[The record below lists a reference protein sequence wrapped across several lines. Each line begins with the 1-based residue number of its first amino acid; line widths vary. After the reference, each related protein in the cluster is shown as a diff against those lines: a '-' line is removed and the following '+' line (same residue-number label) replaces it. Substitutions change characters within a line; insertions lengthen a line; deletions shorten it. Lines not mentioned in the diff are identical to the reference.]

1 MLQNKNYARTE
12 MHQGKGPSIK
22 DVPKIM
28 PTFEPPP
35 SNVRTSFMERTLKGL
50 ERYEALKSVLFDFSF
65 NTFLFFQKPNL
76 VDQNLLQ

>member
-28 PTFEPPP
+28 ATFEPPP
-35 SNVRTSFMERTLKGL
+35 SKLGTSFMEGPSR
-50 ERYEALKSVLFDFSF
+50 ALKDMKL
-65 NTFLFFQKPNL
+65 
-76 VDQNLLQ
+76 